1 MARMNDAL
9 AWSLLAASVLIFG
22 GYEAAMLARGRRSP
36 DRLARYAHARMRV
49 AWVMAMRDVPDSEIV
64 AVQAL
69 RNSLMSAT
77 IVASTAAL
85 ALMGTVSL
93 AGSSFASDIARFYS
107 QGGLAIRPVLEG
119 LLMSV
124 LFASYVCS
132 SNAMRYFNHAT
143 FVMAMPVGSAQRAE
157 WMPLATDYVERGGIL
172 YSWGLRC
179 FLMIAPVVAG
189 IVNPLLMPVMTLLL
203 VGVLWYFDRPA
214 SLRSPQMRTR
224 AGDRRSDA
232 PAVPGQ

>member
-1 MARMNDAL
+1 MNEL
-9 AWSLLAASVLIFG
+9 VAWILLAVSVLIFVV
-22 GYEAAMLARGRRSP
+22 YELTVLTRGRKSP

-49 AWVMAMRDVPDSEIV
+49 AWVAAMRDVPDSEIV

-85 ALMGTVSL
+85 ALMGTVTL
-93 AGSSFASDIARFYS
+93 AGSSFASDVARFRS
-107 QGGLAIRPVLEG
+107 EGLTIRPVLEG
-119 LLMSV
+119 LLMCV

-143 FVMAMPVGSAQRAE
+143 FVMAMPVGSAQRSE
-157 WMPLATDYVERGGIL
+157 WMPLATDYVERAGIL

-189 IVNPLLMPVMTLLL
+189 IVNTLLMPVMTILL
-203 VGVLWYFDRPA
+203 VVVLWHFDRPA
-214 SLRSPQMRTR
+214 NRRSPMLRTR
-224 AGDRRSDA
+224 STDHPPDA
-232 PAVPGQ
+232 A

>member
-1 MARMNDAL
+1 MNESV
-9 AWSLLAASVLIFG
+9 AWALLAVSILIFAV
-22 GYEAAMLARGRRSP
+22 YEATVLTRGRKAP
-36 DRLARYAHARMRV
+36 YRLARYAHARMRV
-49 AWVMAMRDVPDSEIV
+49 AWVVAMRDVPDSEIV

-85 ALMGTVSL
+85 ALMGTVTL
-93 AGSSFASDIARFYS
+93 AGSSFASDIARFRS
-107 QGGLAIRPVLEG
+107 EGLAIRPVLEG
-119 LLMSV
+119 LLMCV

-143 FVMAMPVGSAQRAE
+143 FVMAMPVGSPQRGE
-157 WMPLATDYVERGGIL
+157 WMPMATDYVERAGIL

-189 IVNPLLMPVMTLLL
+189 IVNTLLMPAMTILL
-203 VGVLWYFDRPA
+203 VVVLWHFDRPA
-214 SLRSPQMRTR
+214 NMRSPALRTR
-224 AGDRRSDA
+224 ASDRP
-232 PAVPGQ
+232 PA

>member
-1 MARMNDAL
+1 MDDAL
-9 AWSLLAASVLIFG
+9 AWSLMAASILIFV
-22 GYEAAMLARGRRSP
+22 GYETAALARGRRSP

-49 AWVMAMRDVPDSEIV
+49 AWVIAMREVEGSEIV

-93 AGSSFASDIARFYS
+93 AGSSFVTDIAHLYS
-107 QGGLAIRPVLEG
+107 HGLAIRPVMEG
-119 LLMSV
+119 LLMGV

-143 FVMAMPVGSAQRAE
+143 FVMAMPVGSTQRNE
-157 WMPLATDYVERGGIL
+157 WMPMATDYVERGGIL

-189 IVNPLLMPVMTLLL
+189 IVNPALMPVMTILL
-203 VGVLWYFDRPA
+203 VAVLWFFDRPA
-214 SLRSPQMRTR
+214 SLRSPALRTR
-224 AGDRRSDA
+224 STDRQ
-232 PAVPGQ
+232 PAADSGVTGPS